1 MAPLLARLGL
11 GRSGFGFGKRT
22 VSSGPSFSATGGNQ
36 TPNAG
41 LAPGNGYKYHTFT
54 SPGTFTVSG
63 SAGDVEL
70 LLVGG
75 GSAGATG
82 AGGAGGLIFRT
93 SIPVTT
99 VSPYPITVGSGG
111 VMPATY
117 HNDGPNYLGGPSTAL
132 GFTAVTG
139 GWGGAHTFNGTFVSG
154 GPGASGG
161 GGAPL
166 NGGGAPY
173 PGGPGTGGAGG
184 TPGSVSPPV
193 GWGNPGAPTQGGN
206 AGPGGGGGGAGGAS
220 TSAAG
225 GSGLAY
231 PNFTGPLI
239 GVPSLPGTYAVG
251 GSSATPGV
259 GAVSNTGNGGA
270 GMNPQPLSSGGSG
283 IVVIRY
289 LV

>member
-1 MAPLLARLGL
+1 MSPIISRAGFSL
-11 GRSGFGFGKRT
+11 GFGGRRN
-22 VSSGPSFSATGGNQ
+22 VGGASVPISATGGNQ
-36 TPNAG
+36 TPANG

-54 SPGTFTVSG
+54 SPGTFTVSSG
-63 SAGDVEL
+63 GNVEL

-82 AGGAGGLIFRT
+82 AGGAGGLIFST

-111 VMPATY
+111 VMPSTY

-132 GFTAVTG
+132 GFTAATG
-139 GWGGAHTFNGTFVSG
+139 GWGGAHTFSGTFTSG

-184 TPGSVSPPV
+184 TPGSVSPPA

>member
-1 MAPLLARLGL
+1 MAPLFTGLRLGF
-11 GRSGFGFGKRT
+11 GRSAE
-22 VSSGPSFSATGGNQ
+22 VAAVGPSGITATGGNVS
-36 TPNAG
+36 A

-54 SPGTFTVSG
+54 SPGTFTVSSG
-63 SAGDVEL
+63 GNVEL

-82 AGGAGGLIFRT
+82 AGGAGGLIFST

-111 VMPATY
+111 VMPSTY

-132 GFTAVTG
+132 GFTAATG
-139 GWGGAHTFNGTFVSG
+139 GWGGAHTFSGTFTSG

-184 TPGSVSPPV
+184 TPGSVSPPA

-251 GSSATPGV
+251 GSSAIPGV

>member
-1 MAPLLARLGL
+1 MAPLFTGLRLGF
-11 GRSGFGFGKRT
+11 GRSAE
-22 VSSGPSFSATGGNQ
+22 VAAVGPSGITATGGNVS
-36 TPNAG
+36 A

-54 SPGTFTVSG
+54 SPGTFTVSSG
-63 SAGDVEL
+63 GNVEL

-82 AGGAGGLIFRT
+82 AGGAGGLIFST

-111 VMPATY
+111 VMPSTY

-132 GFTAVTG
+132 GFTAATG
-139 GWGGAHTFNGTFVSG
+139 GWGGAHTFSGTFTSG

-184 TPGSVSPPV
+184 TPGSVSPPA